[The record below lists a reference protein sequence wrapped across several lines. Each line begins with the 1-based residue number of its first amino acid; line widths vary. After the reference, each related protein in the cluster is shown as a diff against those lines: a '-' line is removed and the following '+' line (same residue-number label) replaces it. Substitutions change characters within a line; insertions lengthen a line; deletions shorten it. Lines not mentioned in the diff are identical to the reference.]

1 MTAMTLFSGANVPA
15 FARTGEISEAAKAMA
30 GGGGMGG
37 KRLSIEGGVFRLYS
51 DGKQLA
57 KIPDRHLEV
66 VIVNAASKIAR
77 QFYAGTY
84 DKDNPTPPD
93 CWSVDGN
100 TPDKAVV
107 NPQCASCAQCKQ
119 NEKGSGQ
126 GDARA
131 CRFSQKLAIV
141 LANDINGDVMQLQL
155 PSMSIFGKAENGS
168 MPLQAYTRYL
178 LAQSPPVDPT
188 KLVTKLQFDTD
199 ASVPKLFFQ
208 PVRWLNDEEYA
219 TCIEAGKSPDA
230 LKAITSEVFQTDKV
244 ATPKMELPGKAPTEA
259 AVTEAKPEPKAIK
272 TKPVTLVKPA
282 PKEYA
287 QQEAAEE
294 MPEPTVRK
302 ETKAAPA
309 VQNPKLAQALDEWD
323 D

>member
-1 MTAMTLFSGANVPA
+1 MTTMTLFSGANVPA

-77 QFYAGTY
+77 QFYTGTY
-84 DKDNPTPPD
+84 DKDNTTPPD

-100 TPDKAVV
+100 TPDKAVA

-126 GDARA
+126 GDSRA

-141 LANDINGDVMQLQL
+141 LANDIGGDVMQLQL

-244 ATPKMELPGKAPTEA
+244 AAPKMELPGEQP
-259 AVTEAKPEPKAIK
+259 VAKIPA
-272 TKPVTLVKPA
+272 TKPKQASDVKVVALKKPA

-287 QQEAAEE
+287 QQEATEE

-323 D
+323 A